1 MNSLEIVF
9 WYKKDHLF
17 PGLHTAAKIT
27 IFRVFDSPY
36 FCLSVFLDLD
46 GEGTARKT
54 YRAFKR
60 KTGNSRRLQ
69 SMFKLKQV
77 TAQFNITSGYRF

>member
-1 MNSLEIVF
+1 MNPLEIVF

-17 PGLHTAAKIT
+17 PGLRTAAKIT
-27 IFRVFDSPY
+27 IFRVFDSRY
-36 FCLSVFLDLD
+36 FCLYVFLDLD

-54 YRAFKR
+54 YRAVKR

-69 SMFKLKQV
+69 SMLKLKQ
-77 TAQFNITSGYRF
+77 ITT

>member
-1 MNSLEIVF
+1 MVLVNSLELVF

-17 PGLHTAAKIT
+17 PGLHTAANIT

-36 FCLSVFLDLD
+36 FCLYVFLDLD
-46 GEGTARKT
+46 GERTARKT

-60 KTGNSRRLQ
+60 KTGNSRRL
-69 SMFKLKQV
+69 
-77 TAQFNITSGYRF
+77 

>member
-1 MNSLEIVF
+1 MVLVNSLEIVF
-9 WYKKDHLF
+9 WYKKITYF
-17 PGLHTAAKIT
+17 PAGLHTAAKIT
-27 IFRVFDSPY
+27 VFRVFDSPY
-36 FCLSVFLDLD
+36 FCLYVFLDLD

-69 SMFKLKQV
+69 SMFKLKQM
-77 TAQFNITSGYRF
+77 TT

>member
-1 MNSLEIVF
+1 MWWGFLFSLL
-9 WYKKDHLF
+9 DHLF
-17 PGLHTAAKIT
+17 PGLHTAAKIA
-27 IFRVFDSPY
+27 IFPVFDSPY

-46 GEGTARKT
+46 GEGTARKA

-69 SMFKLKQV
+69 SMFKLKQ
-77 TAQFNITSGYRF
+77 ITT